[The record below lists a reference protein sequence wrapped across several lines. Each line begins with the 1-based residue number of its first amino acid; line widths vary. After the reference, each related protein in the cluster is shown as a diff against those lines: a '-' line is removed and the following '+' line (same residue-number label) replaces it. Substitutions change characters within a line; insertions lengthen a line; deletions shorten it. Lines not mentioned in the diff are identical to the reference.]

1 MTVFGPAPELKFTSL
16 DLTDAD
22 VSGVFEG
29 YASIFDR
36 EDLARDVIVPGAFRN
51 SLAERGVAG
60 VRMLYQHDP
69 AHPIGVWERI
79 EEDALGLKV
88 RGRLTLGTEKA
99 RDVLSL
105 MRAGA
110 IDGLSIGFK
119 AKRTRRE
126 QRSGVRR
133 ILDLELWE
141 ISIVTFPMMP
151 GARVHGVK
159 CSPFG
164 GKVPTERQFERW
176 LVRDAGFTRSE
187 ARSLMRSGL
196 SGLKSLRDAGKDAS
210 DDAENLTTAV
220 RRLTALIKSATS

>member
-1 MTVFGPAPELKFTSL
+1 
-16 DLTDAD
+16 
-22 VSGVFEG
+22 
-29 YASIFDR
+29 
-36 EDLARDVIVPGAFRN
+36 
-51 SLAERGVAG
+51 
-60 VRMLYQHDP
+60 
-69 AHPIGVWERI
+69 
-79 EEDALGLKV
+79 LKV

-126 QRSGVRR
+126 QRSGIRR

-210 DDAENLTTAV
+210 DDAEELTTAV